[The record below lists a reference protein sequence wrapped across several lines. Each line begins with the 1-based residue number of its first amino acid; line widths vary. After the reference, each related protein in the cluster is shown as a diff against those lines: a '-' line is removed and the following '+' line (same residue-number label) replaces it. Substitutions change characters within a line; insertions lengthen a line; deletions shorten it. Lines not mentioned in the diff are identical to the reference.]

1 MICHIELCLAYPDKK
16 TQSRK
21 EKLTVLNKKIYIF
34 ISVIALI
41 TLLAN
46 NVYASKDPANSDIDV
61 SNSCKWKTV
70 GVKLKEIYGSSIEKQ
85 IVVAKIN
92 GEDVTKQEIQIKKAY
107 IDILGKELNL
117 DPLIDEITKD
127 KVIISMAKKRGLYPT
142 QDETLEYMKT
152 IYEDYTK
159 FIADGAQIHKESWQ
173 KFQDILNGLEM
184 TEDEY
189 WKNEN
194 IAKEYR
200 ILFAHAKLKN
210 AIAEE
215 LGVKIQQ
222 LKTKEEIFKN
232 DDKINKVISD
242 SQKQAKVEI
251 LDPNFFEQ
259 LN

>member
-1 MICHIELCLAYPDKK
+1 M
-16 TQSRK
+16 
-21 EKLTVLNKKIYIF
+21 LNKKIYIF

-41 TLLAN
+41 TLLVN
-46 NVYASKDPANSDIDV
+46 SVHASTDPVNSAIDA
-61 SNSCKWKTV
+61 SNKCKWKAM
-70 GVKLKEIYGSSIEKQ
+70 GLKLKEIYSSNLEKQ

-92 GEDVTKQEIQIKKAY
+92 GEDVTKQEIQIKKVY
-107 IDILGKELNL
+107 MDIHGKEFNL
-117 DPLIDEITKD
+117 DLLIDEIIKD

-142 QDETLEYMKT
+142 QDETLEYMET

-173 KFQDILNGLEM
+173 KFQDLLNGLEM

-251 LDPNFFEQ
+251 LNPNFLEQ

>member
-1 MICHIELCLAYPDKK
+1 M
-16 TQSRK
+16 
-21 EKLTVLNKKIYIF
+21 LNKKIYIF

-41 TLLAN
+41 TLLVNSVHASTDPVNSAIDASN
-46 NVYASKDPANSDIDV
+46 N
-61 SNSCKWKTV
+61 CKWKAM
-70 GVKLKEIYGSSIEKQ
+70 GLKLKEIYSSNLEKQ

-92 GEDVTKQEIQIKKAY
+92 GEDVTKQEIQIKKVY
-107 IDILGKELNL
+107 MDIHGKEFNL
-117 DPLIDEITKD
+117 DLLIDEIIKD

-142 QDETLEYMKT
+142 QDETLEYMET

-173 KFQDILNGLEM
+173 KFQDLLNGLEM

-251 LDPNFFEQ
+251 LNPNFLEQ